1 MTDLLQKII
10 EVDKAARARVKEAE
24 KARTDAY
31 AGVEAKKTELIREE
45 KQKAMKK
52 TEKLSEEHKKTGEKQ
67 LSALQ
72 QQDKTVEE
80 RMRQRYEEKK
90 DEWVRQ
96 ITEAVL
102 SGQEG

>member
-10 EVDKAARARVKEAE
+10 EVDKAARERVKQAE
-24 KARTDAY
+24 KERADAY
-31 AGVEAKKTELIREE
+31 AGAESKKNDLIREE
-45 KQKAMKK
+45 KQKALKK
-52 TEKLSEEHKKTGEKQ
+52 AEELSEEHKKAGEKQ

-80 RMRQRYEEKK
+80 RMRKRYEENK

-96 ITEAVL
+96 ITQAVL
-102 SGQEG
+102 SDQEV